1 MKNCNITKTFQ
12 DMSLSLS
19 SNFERIVTEEH
30 INLFSEISGDKNP
43 LHLDEDFAKLCKSSK
58 DDLAATTA
66 SSAKTWVK
74 TKSQEAK
81 IINNQCKDTI
91 RQTYTLEDELQANRT
106 ASTDDGK
113 AVLDA
118 IAKIV
123 ADHSKLKD
131 ALVGD

>member
-1 MKNCNITKTFQ
+1 MAQKLYKWTGDIIEPTAWESSMKAPQWYGSDDDGVSYAF
-12 DMSLSLS
+12 
-19 SNFERIVTEEH
+19 
-30 INLFSEISGDKNP
+30 
-43 LHLDEDFAKLCKSSK
+43 LDEDFAKLCKSSK